1 MPHVDTPWMGLIALV
16 AMFVLPF
23 LPQWLFEGP
32 RTIKHHP
39 RRHVC
44 AECGAPWVGGHGCP
58 TGDAL
63 PGGAPLRGQIWRPAR
78 GTALER
84 RRPWLAEPDD

>member
-1 MPHVDTPWMGLIALV
+1 MMHTDTPWIGLVALI

-23 LPQWLFEGP
+23 LPQWLFEGR

-44 AECGAPWVGGHGCP
+44 AECRAPWIDGHAC
-58 TGDAL
+58 T
-63 PGGAPLRGQIWRPAR
+63 PGHDSGTEVLHGKLWRPSR
-78 GTALER
+78 STALER
-84 RRPWLAEPDD
+84 RPHWGIRN

>member
-1 MPHVDTPWMGLIALV
+1 MMHTDIPWIGLVALI

-32 RTIKHHP
+32 RTLKHHP

-44 AECGAPWVGGHGCP
+44 AECGAPWVDGHAC
-58 TGDAL
+58 A
-63 PGGAPLRGQIWRPAR
+63 PGHEPGAQVLRGQLLRPR
-78 GTALER
+78 TSTALEH
-84 RRPWLAEPDD
+84 RPQWLSKADD